1 MNIIIVIDIVIVV
14 VVNISYKCV
23 LMFLIVLDEKFVARF

>member
-14 VVNISYKCV
+14 VNISYKCV
-23 LMFLIVLDEKFVARF
+23 LMMFLIVLDEKFVARF

>member
-1 MNIIIVIDIVIVV
+1 MNTIIVIDIVIV